1 MFQWLLEKSLAAR
14 LPVLVAACVLMLYG
28 AFQAQRLP
36 VDVFP
41 DLNRPTVTLMTEAGG
56 MAPEE
61 VEQLISF
68 PLETALSGLPGV
80 SSVRSGAR
88 RCRRP
93 SPVTSALGPGLPGRP
108 RCSSDPVW

>member
-61 VEQLISF
+61 VEL
-68 PLETALSGLPGV
+68 LEVAICVKPRICNPGDGKATLATV
-80 SSVRSGAR
+80 V
-88 RCRRP
+88 
-93 SPVTSALGPGLPGRP
+93 
-108 RCSSDPVW
+108 